1 MSEDGILLAYN
12 PETKMWDEKKEPY
25 ATIECET
32 EEDYN
37 FLLNAVRFYK
47 EHHKGDD
54 DNG

>member
-1 MSEDGILLAYN
+1 MGEDGILLAYD
-12 PETKMWDEKKEPY
+12 PETGMWGEKKEPY

-37 FLLNAVRFYK
+37 FLLNAMLFYK
-47 EHHKGDD
+47 AHHKGDN